1 MPPSD
6 YSNKII
12 ALITGA
18 NQGIGLATATILAR
32 DHGYHVIIG
41 SRNTVNGA
49 KVAKDLNNQ
58 GYSASSIELDLERE
72 PTLLATVDYIKNK
85 FGRLD
90 VLVNNAAIL
99 IDSSPH
105 AGTTYNLFTR
115 TFNTNVIGTALLT
128 EPLIPLLEKSSH
140 PRVVFVSSRMG
151 SAKYSTDPSIPWYN
165 FECKAYD
172 SSKAALNVLALNYA
186 RILGP
191 VGAKVNIA
199 CPGIVASNLHEG
211 VKDGA
216 PPEVGA
222 KRIVE
227 LATLGKDGPTATW
240 SASDEAEIPW

>member
-1 MPPSD
+1 MST
-6 YSNKII
+6 SNYQGKTIT
-12 ALITGA
+12 LVTGA
-18 NQGIGLATATILAR
+18 NGGIGLAVATALAR
-32 DHGYHVIIG
+32 DHGHHVIVG
-41 SRNTVNGA
+41 SRNADAGA
-49 KVAKDLNNQ
+49 KVAKALLDQ
-58 GYSASSIELDLERE
+58 SYSASNVQLDLEFE
-72 PTLLATVDYIKNK
+72 PSLLAAVEYIDKT

-99 IDSSPH
+99 IDSSEK

-128 EPLIPLLEKSSH
+128 EPLLPLLEKSDN

-151 SAKYSTDPSIPWYN
+151 SATYSKNTTKPWYN
-165 FECKAYD
+165 LECSAYD

-186 RILGP
+186 RKLSH

-199 CPGIVASNLHEG
+199 CPGIVATNLHPG
-211 VKDGA
+211 VQSGA

-222 KRIVE
+222 IRIVE

-240 SASDEAEIPW
+240 SSSDEAEIPW